1 MKSREDSFLKI
12 LELVRSNR
20 RDDLNLAF
28 VLLDQ
33 LKPNMWEK
41 MQLNYTLRRISD
53 WIADDLDPEL
63 HRSYLWGSHTWD
75 KMIHRVEK
83 ELYEKC
89 DKLWWTYCNP
99 F

>member
-1 MKSREDSFLKI
+1 
-12 LELVRSNR
+12 VRSNS

-33 LKPNMWEK
+33 FKPNMWEK

-53 WIADDLDPEL
+53 WITDDLVEEQPT
-63 HRSYLWGSHTWD
+63 RKYLWEGRTWD

-89 DKLWWTYCNP
+89 DELWWTYCNP